1 MLENSKVENLMGIEK
16 LVNIWRPCSR
26 LEFRSNHAQFF
37 LLESMILVDQVKKQS
52 RLKLW
57 FVSSFALFFEFFKDL
72 N

>member
-1 MLENSKVENLMGIEK
+1 LLENSKVENLMGIEK

-52 RLKLW
+52 RLKL
-57 FVSSFALFFEFFKDL
+57 
-72 N
+72 